1 MYADLY
7 IIALTRPTVKSII
20 FFGAPH
26 RGLAVTAMQSM
37 VQGTPSEDLI
47 GELKMH
53 SPTLTRLNDGFH
65 RVYEDV
71 SILTIYEMEPTASLC
86 KNGFDTW
93 ERSGPPV
100 MMVEKDSAILYWPT
114 ETRIGLNQDHSRIAK
129 VERGQNGCYDDI
141 CHFLQRSLVSSDK
154 ANTVPI
160 VKPPKLPSSDLPS
173 SRKGKIVMGRRLR
186 EAIKNGDS
194 ETARDLIGKDPH
206 TRVPGNPLSLAVEF
220 CPEIVSTLLD
230 AGANVSAT
238 GGEEGGQAI
247 HTAAKHAKS
256 HKIVQLLLDAGA
268 DVNARDS
275 IDDKI
280 PLHHAARYNDKPEI
294 VQYLIDAGATVN
306 APARDRQTPL
316 HSAALWT
323 SNPEVLRVLI
333 DAGATVNAR
342 ANEGYTPLHAAAL
355 DNRNPEVLRVLI
367 DAGATVNASTK
378 EKSTPLH
385 YAALYNSNP
394 EVLRV
399 LIDAGATVNAPG
411 KKKCTPLH
419 YAASYNSNPE
429 ILQILID
436 AGATVNV
443 SDRDG
448 YTSLHCAARWN
459 NSPEVCHELLTAGAP
474 LEQKDSGGYTALHL
488 AVSHG
493 NKAVVVHLLKWGA
506 DPRAKSKSGV
516 APADAAFHESVPPV
530 TRIEIRKLTRSAL
543 QV

>member
-141 CHFLQRSLVSSDK
+141 CHFLQRSLISSDK

-275 IDDKI
+275 IADKI
-280 PLHHAARYNDKPEI
+280 PLHYAARHNDKPEI

-306 APARDRQTPL
+306 GPTRDKLTPL
-316 HSAALWT
+316 HYAASWT
-323 SNPEVLRVLI
+323 SNPEILQVLIDAGATVNAPARDERTPLYCAASHNSDPEVLQVLIDADATVNAPSIDGYTPLYGAASYNSNPEILRVLI
-333 DAGATVNAR
+333 DAGATVNA
-342 ANEGYTPLHAAAL
+342 LS
-355 DNRNPEVLRVLI
+355 RV
-367 DAGATVNASTK
+367 
-378 EKSTPLH
+378 
-385 YAALYNSNP
+385 
-394 EVLRV
+394 
-399 LIDAGATVNAPG
+399 
-411 KKKCTPLH
+411 
-419 YAASYNSNPE
+419 
-429 ILQILID
+429 
-436 AGATVNV
+436 
-443 SDRDG
+443 G

-474 LEQKDSGGYTALHL
+474 LEQKDSRGYTALHL
-488 AVSHG
+488 AVNYG
-493 NKAVVVHLLKWGA
+493 NKAAVNHLLKCGA
-506 DPRAKSKSGV
+506 DPRAKSRSGA